1 MIARGVLEVVDDD
14 SKVQIIRATLH
25 SGETRDRLERL
36 GQYGL
41 TSVPHDG
48 AECVVLFPG
57 ADNSHGIVIAVED
70 RRYRLTGLAQG
81 EVALYTDEGDS
92 IQLRRNKEI
101 EVHTDNFTVFAGSS
115 TLVLNSAGFA
125 VTAPVVNLNS
135 T

>member
-1 MIARGVLEVVDDD
+1 MIARGVLEVVDDET
-14 SKVQIIRATLH
+14 KLQVIRASLH
-25 SGETRDRLERL
+25 SGENRDRLERM

-48 AECVVLFPG
+48 AEALVVFPA
-57 ADNSHGIVIAVED
+57 ADPSHGIVIACED
-70 RRYRLTGLAQG
+70 RRYRLTGLAKG

-101 EVHTDNFTVFAGSS
+101 EIRTGTFTVTAGSS
-115 TLVLNSAGFA
+115 TLVLNSSGFA

-135 T
+135 S